1 MIERCCYLKFHTA
14 KLQNRRD
21 HLLLVRVVY
30 LFCEYEEKLLSLSWD
45 LSSETLN
52 GFSDQFLV
60 EVIEANAYFSG
71 EVSGNSAGFV
81 TFGKRG
87 SATEEHRALV
97 RKWVAAH
104 PFVAD
109 LQVGNLIDAWNFSEA

>member
-1 MIERCCYLKFHTA
+1 MSESRSKRLRK
-14 KLQNRRD
+14 KLRVSEFQEVGFSISFTLSD
-21 HLLLVRVVY
+21 H
-30 LFCEYEEKLLSLSWD
+30 
-45 LSSETLN
+45 LSSEALN
-52 GFSDQFLV
+52 GFSDRFLA
-60 EVIEANAYFSG
+60 EAIENNGLLFG
-71 EVSGNSAGFV
+71 GGIGGNSAGFV

-109 LQVGNLIDAWNFSEA
+109 LQVGNLVDAWNFTEA